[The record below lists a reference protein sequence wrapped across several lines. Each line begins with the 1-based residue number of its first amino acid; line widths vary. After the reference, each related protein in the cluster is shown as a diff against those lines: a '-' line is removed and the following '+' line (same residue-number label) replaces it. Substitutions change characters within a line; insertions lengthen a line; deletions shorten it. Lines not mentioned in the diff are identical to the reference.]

1 MKIDL
6 RRYVDKTIGEC
17 LEERVQKTPEG
28 IAVRF
33 QEESITW
40 KELDELSDWLVLRF
54 HSFGMKKGSR
64 AAIWCANCLQ
74 WVIVYMGLQKIGA
87 LAVLMNPG
95 YLEEEAHKILSYAEV
110 EYLFYGDRYKDL
122 MIPEILDRIDLKA
135 NPLLKQTI
143 PIEAHEAIVF
153 MQENAAKMTEDDRK
167 LIRELRSRVVADDL
181 SSMIFTSGTTALPK
195 GVLLAHR
202 NLTRDA
208 KATVEAMGWNEQD
221 KICVTVSLF
230 HSFGMTSCLIGGLIT
245 GHCIC
250 LMKNYRTINALET
263 IQQCGCTVLNG
274 VPSMFLAMVHNR
286 NLRDYDIHTLK
297 TGILAGSSVSPEE
310 YKLIC
315 KTLSF
320 ERLQMSY
327 GQTETSPGV
336 TFSRYDDTIEDKC
349 DNVGYLIDDIEACI
363 WDESGKQHVI
373 TDGEGILVRGELG
386 IRGYVV
392 MQGYYNM
399 PDATAKAIEKD
410 GWLHT
415 GDIAYFDERL
425 RLHIVGRA
433 KDMIIRGGENIGPAE
448 VEDCIRGL
456 EEVKDV
462 KVVGVPHPV
471 LQEEVGAVVVLHHGC
486 TLETETIKE
495 HVKAHLAHY
504 KVPAHVAFLEELPMN
519 SSGKIKTGALRD
531 YMKNYVCAQ
540 GNIN

>member
-1 MKIDL
+1 MTNNERVCL
-6 RRYVDKTIGEC
+6 VKTIGEC
-17 LEERVQKTPEG
+17 LEERVKKTPDG
-28 IAVRF
+28 VAVCF
-33 QEESITW
+33 QDETITW

-54 HSFGMKKGSR
+54 HSFGMQKGSR

-95 YLEEEAHKILSYAEV
+95 YLEEEAHQILSYAEV
-110 EYLFYGDRYKDL
+110 EYLFYGEQYKDL
-122 MIPEILDRIDLKA
+122 MIPEILGRIDLRE

-153 MQENAAKMTEDDRK
+153 MQENAARMTETDRK
-167 LIRELRSRVVADDL
+167 LIRELRAKVSPGDL

-195 GVLLAHR
+195 GVLLTHS

-208 KATVEAMGWNEQD
+208 MATVEAMHWNEQD

-263 IQQCGCTVLNG
+263 IEKHGCTVLNG
-274 VPSMFLAMVHNR
+274 VPSMFLAMVHNKDLP
-286 NLRDYDIHTLK
+286 NYDIHTLK
-297 TGILAGSSVSPEE
+297 SGILAGSSIGPEE
-310 YKLIC
+310 YRLIC
-315 KTLSF
+315 EKLSF
-320 ERLQMSY
+320 EKLQMSY

-336 TFSRYDDTIEDKC
+336 TFSHYEDTIEDKC
-349 DNVGYLIDDIEACI
+349 DNVGYLIDDIESCI
-363 WDESGKQHVI
+363 WDESGKQYII
-373 TDGEGILVRGELG
+373 TDGEGIGVRGELG
-386 IRGYVV
+386 IRGFVV
-392 MQGYYNM
+392 MKGYYNM
-399 PDATAKAIEKD
+399 PEATAKAIQED

-415 GDIAYFDERL
+415 GDIAYFDEKL

-448 VEDCIRGL
+448 IEDCIREL

-486 TLETETIKE
+486 SLSQTTIKE
-495 HVKAHLAHY
+495 HVKAHLAGY
-504 KVPAHVAFLEELPMN
+504 KIPAHVAFREELPVN
-519 SSGKIKTGALRD
+519 SSGKIKTGQLREW
-531 YMKNYVCAQ
+531 MANYVRQA
-540 GNIN
+540 GSME

>member
-1 MKIDL
+1 MRTDVCEYIE
-6 RRYVDKTIGEC
+6 KTIGEC
-17 LEERVQKTPEG
+17 LEERVKKTPDG

-33 QEESITW
+33 QDESITW

-74 WVIVYMGLQKIGA
+74 WVVVYMGLQKIGA

-110 EYLFYGDRYKDL
+110 EYLFYGDGYKDL

-167 LIRELRSRVVADDL
+167 LIRELRSKVVPEDL

-208 KATVEAMGWNEQD
+208 KATVEAMHWSEQD

-230 HSFGMTSCLIGGLIT
+230 HSFGMTSCLIGGLLT

-250 LMKNYRTINALET
+250 LMKHYRTVNALET
-263 IQQCGCTVLNG
+263 IQKHGCTVLNG
-274 VPSMFLAMVHNR
+274 VPSMFLAMVHNK
-286 NLRDYDIHTLK
+286 NLQDYDIHTLK
-297 TGILAGSSVSPEE
+297 SGILAGSSVSPEE
-310 YKLIC
+310 YRLIC
-315 KTLSF
+315 KTLPF
-320 ERLQMSY
+320 EKLQMSY

-336 TFSRYDDTIEDKC
+336 TFSHYDDTIEEKC
-349 DNVGYLIDDIEACI
+349 DNAGYLIDDIEACI
-363 WDESGKQHVI
+363 WDEGGKQHVI
-373 TDGEGILVRGELG
+373 TNREGINICGELG

-399 PDATAKAIEKD
+399 PEATARAIEED

-415 GDIAYFDERL
+415 GDVAYFDEKL
-425 RLHIVGRA
+425 RLHLVGRS

-448 VEDCIRGL
+448 IEDCIREL
-456 EEVKDV
+456 EEVRDV
-462 KVVGVPHPV
+462 KVVGVPHPL
-471 LQEEVGAVVVLHHGC
+471 LQEEVGAVVVLHHGRN
-486 TLETETIKE
+486 LDEETIQE
-495 HVKAHLAHY
+495 HVRAHLAQY
-504 KVPAHVAFLEELPMN
+504 KVPTHVAFLDELPMN
-519 SSGKIKTGALRD
+519 SSGKIKTGELRD
-531 YMKNYVCAQ
+531 YMKQYVKSL
-540 GNIN
+540 GS

>member
-1 MKIDL
+1 MKTDMPQYIE
-6 RRYVDKTIGEC
+6 KTIGEC
-17 LEERVQKTPEG
+17 LEERVQKTPDG
-28 IAVRF
+28 IAVCFR
-33 QEESITW
+33 EESITW

-95 YLEEEAHKILSYAEV
+95 YLEEEAHQILSYAEV

-122 MIPEILDRIDLKA
+122 MIPEILDRIDLRE

-167 LIRELRSRVVADDL
+167 LIKELRSKVAPEDL

-208 KATVEAMGWNEQD
+208 KATVEAMHWNEKD

-230 HSFGMTSCLIGGLIT
+230 HSFGMTSCLIGGLLT

-250 LMKNYRTINALET
+250 LMKHYRTVNALET
-263 IQQCGCTVLNG
+263 IQKHGCTVLNG
-274 VPSMFLAMVHNR
+274 VPSMFLAMVHNK
-286 NLRDYDIHTLK
+286 NLGDYDIHTLK
-297 TGILAGSSVSPEE
+297 SGILAGSSVSPEE

-315 KTLSF
+315 KTLPF
-320 ERLQMSY
+320 EKLQMSY

-336 TFSRYDDTIEDKC
+336 TFSHYEDAIEEKC
-349 DNVGYLIDDIEACI
+349 DNAGYLIDDIEACI

-373 TDGEGILVRGELG
+373 TGGEGVNIRGELG

-399 PDATAKAIEKD
+399 PQETAGAIQSD

-415 GDIAYFDERL
+415 GDVAYFDEKL
-425 RLHIVGRA
+425 RLHLVGRA

-448 VEDCIRGL
+448 IEDCIREL
-456 EEVKDV
+456 EEVRDV
-462 KVVGVPHPV
+462 KVVGVPHPI
-471 LQEEVGAVVVLHHGC
+471 LQEEVGAVVVLHHGR
-486 TLETETIKE
+486 TLDTETIQN
-495 HVKAHLAHY
+495 HVKAHLAQY
-504 KVPAHVAFLEELPMN
+504 KVPNFVAFVEELPVN
-519 SSGKIKTGALRD
+519 SSGKIKTGELRE
-531 YMKNYVCAQ
+531 YMMRYVQ
-540 GNIN
+540 SLGG